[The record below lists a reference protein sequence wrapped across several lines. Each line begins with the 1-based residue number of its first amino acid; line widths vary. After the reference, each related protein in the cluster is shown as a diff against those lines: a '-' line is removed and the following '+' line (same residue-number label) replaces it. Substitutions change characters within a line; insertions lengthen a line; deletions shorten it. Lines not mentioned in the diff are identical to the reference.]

1 MVEIRPSIVKIREI
15 ACVVEDFNVWFPKDQ
30 SQRVFSPSVDLSP
43 AYFESVIEHRAPLAE
58 RHLAASAGRAIAIDG
73 GSAK

>member
-1 MVEIRPSIVKIREI
+1 LSRFAEI
-15 ACVVEDFNVWFPKDQ
+15 AYVVEDFNVWFPKDQ

-43 AYFESVIEHRAPLAE
+43 AYFESVMEHRAPLAE